1 MKPLKEFLVLRD
13 TLDLYSSV
21 RGKGTVGIPML
32 AVTENGQTHYYRGLP
47 EDLSLLK

>member
-1 MKPLKEFLVLRD
+1 MKELKEFLILRD

-32 AVTENGQTHYYRGLP
+32 AVSDAGQTQYYRGLP
-47 EDLSLLK
+47 EDLNLLK